1 MKFANIILAASLLVG
16 TAFAST
22 EGSASDF
29 EARALSPVADEI
41 LGSRAITEDI
51 DVFERDVEDYLFE
64 RDDLDD
70 LEMREPI
77 LPALGIRVGL
87 KAAKGLYHVVKNRRR
102 KRDLEDA
109 FTEEI
114 FRRVMDEDL
123 SPELALRALEVM
135 DVDELVARFEED
147 LD

>member
-29 EARALSPVADEI
+29 EAYVPTPFINGEFASENFLYRRALSPVADET
-41 LGSRAITEDI
+41 LGSRAIAEDF

-64 RDDLDD
+64 RDDLDG

-77 LPALGIRVGL
+77 LPALGIRVGYATIL
-87 KAAKGLYHVVKNRRR
+87 NTYIPIH
-102 KRDLEDA
+102 
-109 FTEEI
+109 
-114 FRRVMDEDL
+114 
-123 SPELALRALEVM
+123 
-135 DVDELVARFEED
+135 
-147 LD
+147 